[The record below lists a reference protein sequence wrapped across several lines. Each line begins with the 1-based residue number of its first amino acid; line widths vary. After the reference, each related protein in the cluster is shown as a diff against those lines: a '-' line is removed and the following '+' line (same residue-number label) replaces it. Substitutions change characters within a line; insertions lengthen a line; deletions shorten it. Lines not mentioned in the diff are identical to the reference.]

1 MISNVSWGVQKID
14 KLDFR
19 NNKRKI
25 KLLKVYIYI
34 FLAKK
39 QKKIQRVCCY
49 EEDTL
54 YSLKVEVDVGA
65 NSNIIPISSSIKI
78 KTLGKIF
85 SFLTWLLLHGARA
98 TFFSSLPYD
107 RKRKAVS
114 GPKNRA
120 DSQGR
125 MVPYFLWKYKSMRL
139 NSIYDASQI
148 RWILLGHILSIEM
161 MRGKLD
167 WPALLSSRYKQ
178 SSFLQALI
186 PIPCKGA
193 TALYTIKRNSEVL
206 QLGRWVTQ
214 QNGRSDC

>member
-19 NNKRKI
+19 NNKKKR

-125 MVPYFLWKYKSMRL
+125 MVPYFLLFLAVGTSNPLFCRL
-139 NSIYDASQI
+139 
-148 RWILLGHILSIEM
+148 
-161 MRGKLD
+161 
-167 WPALLSSRYKQ
+167 
-178 SSFLQALI
+178 
-186 PIPCKGA
+186 
-193 TALYTIKRNSEVL
+193 LYRSLARVL
-206 QLGRWVTQ
+206 QPLSFRRDPVIS
-214 QNGRSDC
+214 SDNRT